1 MTNSSD
7 RRSWRYIDT
16 IGGYE
21 DAVAELTAGVG
32 PIGVDTERA
41 SGFRYSNRAYLIQF
55 ARKGSQTFLFDP
67 TAIDSFELLQGQLS
81 PQEWILHAATQDLPC
96 LREAGLNPTLIFDTE
111 LASRLLG
118 LERVGL
124 GAVVAELLN
133 IELEKAHGASDWST
147 RPLPLSWLEYAALD
161 VSLLPELKTALQ
173 TQLAAANKLDFAREE
188 FEYLVH
194 WQPKESAAEPW
205 RRLSSISKI
214 NSPRQL
220 AIARSL
226 WEARDTLGRERDVAP
241 GRLLPDS
248 SIIAASLEPPRSRGH
263 LAAMKTFV
271 GRASRSELDLWW
283 QAVIQG
289 KETEDVPELRVRAAG
304 IPNHRSWPQ
313 RFPDADVRLKA
324 VRAEL
329 QELSASLKIP
339 LENLLS
345 PQLLRAMCFNPPE
358 TPDIEQLET
367 RLREIGARSWQARLS
382 APAIQRAFT
391 LADSGHSV

>member
-1 MTNSSD
+1 MTSSGD
-7 RRSWRYIDT
+7 PRSWRYVDT
-16 IGGYE
+16 FSGYE
-21 DAVAELTAGVG
+21 DAVAELSAGVG

-55 ARKGSQTFLFDP
+55 ARAGSQTFLFDP
-67 TAIDSFELLQGQLS
+67 TAIQSFELLQTQLS
-81 PQEWILHAATQDLPC
+81 TQEWILHAATQDLPC

-147 RPLPLSWLEYAALD
+147 RPLPQSWLEYAALD
-161 VSLLPELKTALQ
+161 VSLLPQLRAALQ
-173 TQLAAANKLDFAREE
+173 SELAAADKFDFAVEE

-205 RRLSSISKI
+205 RRISSISKL
-214 NSPRQL
+214 NTQRQL

-226 WEARDTLGRERDVAP
+226 WEARDLIGRERDVAP

-289 KETEDVPELRVRAAG
+289 KETEDLPELRVRSTG

-313 RFPDADVRLKA
+313 RFPDADARLKA

-329 QELSASLKIP
+329 QELSSGLKIP
-339 LENLLS
+339 LENLVS
-345 PQLLRAMCFNPPE
+345 PQLLREISFSPPD
-358 TPDIEQLET
+358 PSDIEAIET
-367 RLREIGARSWQARLS
+367 QLRESGARNWQARLS
-382 APAIQRAFT
+382 APAIQRAFA
-391 LADSGHSV
+391 LAESGHSA

>member
-1 MTNSSD
+1 MTSKGD
-7 RRSWRYIDT
+7 RRTWHYIDT
-16 IGGYE
+16 LDEYE
-21 DAVAELTAGVG
+21 DAVAELAAGVG

-55 ARKGSQTFLFDP
+55 ARAGSQTFLFDP
-67 TAIDSFELLQGQLS
+67 TAIESFELLQNQLS
-81 PQEWILHAATQDLPC
+81 SQEWILHAATQDLPC
-96 LREAGLNPTLIFDTE
+96 LRDAGLNPTLIFDTE

-161 VSLLPELKTALQ
+161 VSLLPELRSTLEAE
-173 TQLAAANKLDFAREE
+173 LAAVDKFDFAREE

-194 WQPKESAAEPW
+194 WQPKESPTEPW
-205 RRLSSISKI
+205 RRLSSITKI
-214 NSPRQL
+214 NSQRQL

-226 WEARDTLGRERDVAP
+226 WQARDNLGRERDIAP

-248 SIIAASLEPPRSRGH
+248 SIIAASVEPPRSRGQ

-271 GRASRSELDLWW
+271 GRASRSELDRWW
-283 QAVIQG
+283 QAVIEG
-289 KETEDVPELRVRAAG
+289 KETEDLPELRVRTGG

-313 RFPDADVRLKA
+313 RFPDADLRLKA
-324 VRAEL
+324 ARAEL
-329 QELSASLKIP
+329 QDVSAALQIP
-339 LENLLS
+339 LENLMS
-345 PQLLRAMCFNPPE
+345 PQLLREMCFNPPE
-358 TPDIEQLET
+358 TFDVEAMETQLRQIGT
-367 RLREIGARSWQARLS
+367 RNWQARLS
-382 APAIQRAFT
+382 APALQRAFA
-391 LADSGHSV
+391 LAESGHSA

>member
-1 MTNSSD
+1 MTSSGD
-7 RRSWRYIDT
+7 PRSWRYIDT
-16 IGGYE
+16 VDGYE
-21 DAVAELTAGVG
+21 DAVAELAAGVG

-55 ARKGSQTFLFDP
+55 AREGSQTFLFDP
-67 TAIDSFELLQGQLS
+67 TAIGSFELLQSQLS
-81 PQEWILHAATQDLPC
+81 AHEWILHAATQDLPC

-147 RPLPLSWLEYAALD
+147 RPLPQSWLEYAALD
-161 VSLLPELKTALQ
+161 VSLLPELRSSLRAE
-173 TQLAAANKLDFAREE
+173 LAAADKFDFAVEE

-194 WQPKESAAEPW
+194 WQPKESSTEPW
-205 RRLSSISKI
+205 RRLSAISKL
-214 NSPRQL
+214 NSQRQL

-226 WEARDTLGRERDVAP
+226 WEARDSLGRERDVAP

-263 LAAMKTFV
+263 LAAMKTFT

-283 QAVIQG
+283 LAVIQG
-289 KETEDVPELRVRAAG
+289 KETEDLPELRVRSTG
-304 IPNHRSWPQ
+304 IPNHRSWPH
-313 RFPDADVRLKA
+313 RFPAADERLKA
-324 VRAEL
+324 ARAEL
-329 QELSASLKIP
+329 QELSQALKIP
-339 LENLLS
+339 LENLMS
-345 PQLLRAMCFNPPE
+345 PQLLREICFNPPA
-358 TPDIEQLET
+358 TPHIEVIEAQ
-367 RLREIGARSWQARLS
+367 LRESGARNWQARLS
-382 APAIQRAFT
+382 APAIHRAFA
-391 LADSGHSV
+391 LAESDHSA